1 MDLHKPTR
9 FKTRKFPTS
18 KAERFLG
25 VPSHAPS
32 HDNSTSTPFELT
44 EDDVIFG
51 FDYSH
56 PSSSSSSSSP
66 LPIPTPTTITNRH
79 RHHQHR
85 KASPLGPHD
94 SVGILASLPENEES
108 SSSSKAPTPIS
119 VSISNSVSSNSS
131 SSSTSRPIHVVQRPS
146 SDRTPSFSSPA
157 SSQFYHSAPVNVPMM
172 SPEMAK
178 LARQYEEEDA
188 RALVEEEEFRNTMP
202 PHEYLSRQVEFSP
215 MLSCSLFEGVGRTL
229 KGRDMRQ
236 VRNAVLS
243 QTGFFD

>member
-18 KAERFLG
+18 EAERFLG
-25 VPSHAPS
+25 VLPHAPPS
-32 HDNSTSTPFELT
+32 HDNSTSTPLELT

-56 PSSSSSSSSP
+56 PSSSP
-66 LPIPTPTTITNRH
+66 LSIPTPNTKTTTNRH
-79 RHHQHR
+79 RHHHHQR
-85 KASPLGPHD
+85 KASPLCPHD
-94 SVGILASLPENEES
+94 SVGILASLPENKES
-108 SSSSKAPTPIS
+108 SSSTSSFKAPIS

-157 SSQFYHSAPVNVPMM
+157 SSQFYHSAPVDVPMM

-178 LARQYEEEDA
+178 LAREYEEEDA
-188 RALVEEEEFRNTMP
+188 RALVEEEEFKNTMP
-202 PHEYLSRQVEFSP
+202 PHEYLSRQLEFSP

-229 KGRDMRQ
+229 KGRDLRQ

>member
-25 VPSHAPS
+25 VQPHAPS
-32 HDNSTSTPFELT
+32 HDNSTSTAFELT

-56 PSSSSSSSSP
+56 PSSSSP
-66 LPIPTPTTITNRH
+66 LSIPTPTTNRH
-79 RHHQHR
+79 RHHHHQR
-85 KASPLGPHD
+85 KASPLGPPD
-94 SVGILASLPENEES
+94 SIGILASLPENEES
-108 SSSSKAPTPIS
+108 SSSSSSKAPIS

-131 SSSTSRPIHVVQRPS
+131 SSSTSRPIHVIQRRSP
-146 SDRTPSFSSPA
+146 DRTPSFSSPA
-157 SSQFYHSAPVNVPMM
+157 SSQFYHSAPVKVPMM

-202 PHEYLSRQVEFSP
+202 PHEYLSKQSEFSP
-215 MLSCSLFEGVGRTL
+215 MISCSLFEGVGRTL
-229 KGRDMRQ
+229 KGRDLRQ